1 MPWPTWGTGVRGLL
15 GSGKLMPCV
24 VWTIETE
31 RRFGVVSMVGVGY
44 CHCSGLANRGGCLRG
59 VQYAPYE
66 RAAVEVSAT

>member
-1 MPWPTWGTGVRGLL
+1 MPWAA
-15 GSGKLMPCV
+15 
-24 VWTIETE
+24 WTIETE

-44 CHCSGLANRGGCLRG
+44 CQCSGLANRGGCLRG